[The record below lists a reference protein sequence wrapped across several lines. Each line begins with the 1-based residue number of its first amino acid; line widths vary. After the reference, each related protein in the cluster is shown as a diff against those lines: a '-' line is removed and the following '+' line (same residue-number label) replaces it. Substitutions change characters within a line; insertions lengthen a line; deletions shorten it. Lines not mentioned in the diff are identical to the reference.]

1 MKRSKIILPVAALGA
16 GVAAISIL
24 IANAD
29 ETPVADEKKEA
40 PLPVVKAPAVFVSA
54 TPTPSQYALPSMNRL
69 FLSKKIHNKV
79 TKTGGPSAEGE
90 MKNYEEVVP
99 RADKAKYKMVALKG
113 GEFTIGSPE
122 GEHELR
128 TDDEGPQKKVKIDPF
143 WIGQTEIPWALY
155 KPFYENGIA
164 RDKDGTLLAA
174 GAKHKITVKGK
185 NREKAIQDALNRG
198 DANNIV
204 DAVSQ
209 PTPQYHDMF
218 GSGEHASSLNYP
230 AMCTTQHAASKFCQ
244 WLTAQTG
251 HFYRLPTE
259 AEWEYACRAGSQTA
273 FCFGDDIKKL
283 DEYAWHTYNS
293 EYTYHPVATK
303 KPNQWGLYDMHG
315 NVAEWVLDGF
325 SEGYRKSIPDGTLN
339 PWNISITRYPRIV
352 KGGSW
357 DQDQDEC
364 RSAARLH
371 SINDW
376 KDTDPQ
382 VPKSIWYHTD
392 GQHIGFRIVR
402 PLKTPTAKEMHIY
415 WNTDWWEPTRNAED
429 L

>member
-1 MKRSKIILPVAALGA
+1 MNSKRFLIPATFGA
-16 GVAAISIL
+16 GLATIFLAL
-24 IANAD
+24 A
-29 ETPVADEKKEA
+29 EEKPVADQDA
-40 PLPVVKAPAVFVSA
+40 ATPVFKAPAKFTNS
-54 TPTPSQYALPSMNRL
+54 TPTPAEHQLPSMDRM
-69 FLSKKIHNKV
+69 FVTRKIHEAAAK
-79 TKTGGPSAEGE
+79 KGGPASETE
-90 MKNYEEVVP
+90 MKDYEEVVP
-99 RADKAKYKMVALKG
+99 RAKNAKYKLVAIKG
-113 GEFTIGSPE
+113 GEFVFGSPDDE
-122 GEHELR
+122 KDR
-128 TDDEGPQKKVKIDPF
+128 RDDEGPQRRVKVEPF

-164 RDKDGTLLAA
+164 RNKDGTLLAQDQQA
-174 GAKHKITVKGK
+174 VITVKGK
-185 NREKAIQDALNRG
+185 QRKKALQDALARG
-198 DANNIV
+198 DRNDVV
-204 DAVSQ
+204 DVVSQ

-218 GSGEHASSLNYP
+218 LSGELPSELNYP
-230 AMCTTQHAASKFCQ
+230 AMCTTHHAASKFCQ
-244 WLTAQTG
+244 WLSAQTG

-259 AEWEYACRAGSQTA
+259 AEWEYACRAGSTTA
-273 FCFGDDIKKL
+273 YHFGDDVEKL
-283 DEYAWHTYNS
+283 DDYAWHGYNS
-293 EYTYHPVATK
+293 EFMYHPVATK

-325 SEGYRKSIPDGTLN
+325 TQGYRETLKDGALN
-339 PWNISITRYPRIV
+339 PWNIPITRYPRIV

-371 SINDW
+371 SVNDW

-402 PLKTPTAKEMHIY
+402 PLRTPSVEEMHLY
-415 WNTDWWEPTRNAED
+415 WNTDWWEPRRNAED